1 MDLILNITEASAILK
16 VLENE
21 SFNNLSEEEQ
31 QELYNAEDAIRSWL
45 RSFDSF

>member
-1 MDLILNITEASAILK
+1 MNLELNITEALAVLK

-31 QELYNAEDAIRSWL
+31 QELCCAKDQIRCWL
-45 RSFDSF
+45 RSFD